1 MSREGLSGESR
12 CRVAAA
18 AAELAAGWTVPDL
31 ILALNA
37 GEELAREEGHGCHVG
52 TIHGFKGK
60 EAANVFLVG
69 FEEGIIPSSKADT
82 SVEEERRLAYVGFT
96 RASSRLWISSCEAR
110 SQSRGPNMPPGPM
123 QAREASRFISEAGL

>member
-1 MSREGLSGESR
+1 
-12 CRVAAA
+12 
-18 AAELAAGWTVPDL
+18 
-31 ILALNA
+31 
-37 GEELAREEGHGCHVG
+37 VG

-69 FEEGIIPSSKADT
+69 FEEGIIPSGKADT

-110 SQSRGPNMPPGPM
+110 PQSRGANMPAGPM
-123 QAREASRFISEAGL
+123 QPREASRFISEAGL